1 MIEVFLVGQVIFN
14 TSSKTLDSSRGGLMK
29 SARWI
34 VREMRIKDVFQ
45 WVVTQEKSGV
55 IHSDFSDRRSAHD
68 FAYYLN
74 SSQK

>member
-1 MIEVFLVGQVIFN
+1 
-14 TSSKTLDSSRGGLMK
+14 MK

-45 WVVTQEKSGV
+45 WVVTQEKSGL
-55 IHSDFSDRRSAHD
+55 IHSGFSDRRSAHD